1 MDSRVGG
8 LVRQRRLAKGLTQT
22 ELALATGLRQT
33 YISQVEKGEIAIP
46 RDHNLDTLGRVL
58 GITRAEFYDAAGMLE
73 GMKPAPLDAPPFP
86 DTPPP
91 SLFTLVDQ
99 LDEVRVIRLDQLV
112 SAGPGEAVPQGI
124 EYRARIKGRKG
135 RTPLY
140 SVTAVGTCMIPDIR
154 PGDEVLFD
162 ADRLA
167 EPGHTVVAV
176 LDNEDA
182 VVKRLV
188 EHEGK
193 RYLSSLD
200 GEHLIPVDERV
211 RVVGVV
217 VLSQHRFL

>member
-1 MDSRVGG
+1 MVGELIALRRRARG
-8 LVRQRRLAKGLTQT
+8 LSQT
-22 ELALATGLRQT
+22 ELGRRTGTSQRQV
-33 YISQVEKGEIAIP
+33 SRLENGEDRTLP
-46 RDHNLDTLGRVL
+46 RRDTLDKFGTVL
-58 GITRAEFYDAAGMLE
+58 GIALAEFYQAAGVIE
-73 GMKPAPLDAPPFP
+73 GLPQSQIAETPATYDV
-86 DTPPP
+86 PPP

-140 SVTAVGTCMIPDIR
+140 SVTAVGTCMTPDIR

-162 ADRLA
+162 ADRMA

-176 LDNEDA
+176 IDHEDA

-188 EHEGK
+188 EHDGK